1 VKSLRRSGSQT
12 VYKGIT
18 ATTPLLET
26 LIDDPAD
33 SVNDAL
39 RLDAG
44 TRTTIRARQTWTRTA
59 LAALAVSVALLAGGV
74 SSAAAA
80 PAATA
85 APTDDCWLR
94 VVNDWLDNN
103 RVDGVYAI
111 PCYTQAI
118 QHLNAYPD
126 VQNYS
131 SATDDIQRALLAAI
145 RQDRGNGPGAG
156 PGPQGPTSGPS
167 AAGPGKG
174 PTSGSPG
181 KPSSGVLGSFSP
193 SDAQSI
199 PLPLLVLGGLA
210 LLLLVAAGATLV
222 ARRIQARRGP
232 SSPTR
237 TPAVDKRG

>member
-1 VKSLRRSGSQT
+1 
-12 VYKGIT
+12 
-18 ATTPLLET
+18 
-26 LIDDPAD
+26 
-33 SVNDAL
+33 
-39 RLDAG
+39 
-44 TRTTIRARQTWTRTA
+44 
-59 LAALAVSVALLAGGV
+59 LAAGV

-85 APTDDCWLR
+85 TATSACWLA

-118 QHLNAYPD
+118 QHLSSYPD

-156 PGPQGPTSGPS
+156 PGPGDPGGSGTGGASGGGSGGGTS
-167 AAGPGKG
+167 
-174 PTSGSPG
+174 SGGGTGGSG
-181 KPSSGVLGSFSP
+181 GVLGSFSP

-210 LLLLVAAGATLV
+210 LLLLAAAGATLV
-222 ARRIQARRGP
+222 ARRVQARRVA
-232 SSPTR
+232 
-237 TPAVDKRG
+237 PAPAGAPAADKRS

>member
-1 VKSLRRSGSQT
+1 
-12 VYKGIT
+12 
-18 ATTPLLET
+18 LET
-26 LIDDPAD
+26 LIHDPAD
-33 SVNDAL
+33 STRGVL

-44 TRTTIRARQTWTRTA
+44 ARSTIRTRGTRTRST
-59 LAALAVSVALLAGGV
+59 LAALAVSVGILAGGV

-85 APTDDCWLR
+85 APTSKCWLQ

-103 RVDGVYAI
+103 RVDGIYAI

-156 PGPQGPTSGPS
+156 PGAP
-167 AAGPGKG
+167 GPGNG
-174 PTSGSPG
+174 GSGG
-181 KPSSGVLGSFSP
+181 GTGGGGTGGGGTGGSGGGILGAVHP

-210 LLLLVAAGATLV
+210 LLLLAAAGATLV
-222 ARRIQARRGP
+222 ARRVQARRMTP
-232 SSPTR
+232 VPVR
-237 TPAVDKRG
+237 TPAVDKRS

>member
-1 VKSLRRSGSQT
+1 M
-12 VYKGIT
+12 
-18 ATTPLLET
+18 
-26 LIDDPAD
+26 
-33 SVNDAL
+33 
-39 RLDAG
+39 
-44 TRTTIRARQTWTRTA
+44 
-59 LAALAVSVALLAGGV
+59 AALAVAVALLTGGI

-85 APTDDCWLR
+85 TPTNDCWKA
-94 VVNDWLDNN
+94 VVNDWLNNN

-156 PGPQGPTSGPS
+156 PGPSSGPTSGPS
-167 AAGPGKG
+167 LSASGP
-174 PTSGSPG
+174 PGSSP
-181 KPSSGVLGSFSP
+181 PSSPHNGVLGSFSP
-193 SDAQSI
+193 SNAQSI

-210 LLLLVAAGATLV
+210 LLLLAAAGATLV
-222 ARRIQARRGP
+222 ARRVQARRMKPVPMGA
-232 SSPTR
+232 SG
-237 TPAVDKRG
+237 ANKRG

>member
-1 VKSLRRSGSQT
+1 
-12 VYKGIT
+12 
-18 ATTPLLET
+18 LER
-26 LIDDPAD
+26 LIEDPAV
-33 SVNDAL
+33 SARSALLFND
-39 RLDAG
+39 G
-44 TRTTIRARQTWTRTA
+44 TRTTIRARTIWTRSA
-59 LAALAVSVALLAGGV
+59 LAAIAASIGLLVSGV
-74 SSAAAA
+74 STAAAA

-85 APTDDCWLR
+85 APTSKCWLQ

-126 VQNYS
+126 VKNYS

-156 PGPQGPTSGPS
+156 PGPSGPS
-167 AAGPGKG
+167 SDPSGGGSTPSSQSPAPAP
-174 PTSGSPG
+174 SGS
-181 KPSSGVLGSFSP
+181 SSGIIGAFSP

-222 ARRIQARRGP
+222 ARRVQARRV
-232 SSPTR
+232 
-237 TPAVDKRG
+237 TPVPVRASAADKHS

>member
-1 VKSLRRSGSQT
+1 M
-12 VYKGIT
+12 GIT
-18 ATTPLLET
+18 ARTPPSERLV
-26 LIDDPAD
+26 DDPAAG
-33 SVNDAL
+33 VHDAL
-39 RLDAG
+39 RLNAG
-44 TRTTIRARQTWTRTA
+44 MRTTIRARRTWTRTA
-59 LAALAVSVALLAGGV
+59 LAALAVSVALLAGGI

-85 APTDDCWLR
+85 TPTNDCWKA
-94 VVNDWLDNN
+94 VVNDWLNNN

-156 PGPQGPTSGPS
+156 PGPSSGPTSGPS
-167 AAGPGKG
+167 SSSAP
-174 PTSGSPG
+174 PSN
-181 KPSSGVLGSFSP
+181 PSSSPHGVLGSFSP
-193 SDAQSI
+193 SNAESI

-210 LLLLVAAGATLV
+210 LLLLAAAGATLV

-232 SSPTR
+232 PGPTR
-237 TPAVDKRG
+237 TPAVDKRS

>member
-1 VKSLRRSGSQT
+1 
-12 VYKGIT
+12 
-18 ATTPLLET
+18 
-26 LIDDPAD
+26 
-33 SVNDAL
+33 
-39 RLDAG
+39 
-44 TRTTIRARQTWTRTA
+44 
-59 LAALAVSVALLAGGV
+59 V

-85 APTDDCWLR
+85 APTSKCWLQ

-118 QHLNAYPD
+118 QHLSAYPD

-156 PGPQGPTSGPS
+156 AGPTGGPGNSGPS
-167 AAGPGKG
+167 SGAGPGG
-174 PTSGSPG
+174 GG
-181 KPSSGVLGSFSP
+181 GGGGGGGNGGGLLGAVHP

-210 LLLLVAAGATLV
+210 LLLLAAAGATLL
-222 ARRIQARRGP
+222 ARRIQARRMTP
-232 SSPTR
+232 VPARS
-237 TPAVDKRG
+237 PAVDKRH